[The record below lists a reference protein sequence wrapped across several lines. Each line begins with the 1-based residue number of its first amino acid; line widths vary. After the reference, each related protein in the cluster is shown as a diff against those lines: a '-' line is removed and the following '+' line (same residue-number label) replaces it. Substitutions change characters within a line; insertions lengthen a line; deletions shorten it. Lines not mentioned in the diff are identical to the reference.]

1 MGYLRLVALLGMW
14 HATYGVATICRLLKI
29 IGLSCRIWSLLQ
41 GSFAKE
47 TYNFKEPTNRSHPIP
62 QQLMQICGMQLI
74 QICAQVVAHLDMCL
88 WHISMVVAHLDM
100 NLWLIQICAQQLI
113 QICACGSSSSRY
125 VLVAHICGSSSSRY
139 VLVACHE
146 PLLCTM
152 VQSTGGV
159 ERTKN
164 WRWKL
169 NTQKGC
175 ILYLEM
181 SVELIYICGMTH
193 SYA

>member
-14 HATYGVATICRLLKI
+14 HAMYGVATICRLLKI

-47 TYNFKEPTNRSHPIP
+47 TYNFKETTNRSHPIP

-74 QICAQVVAHLDMCL
+74 QICAQ
-88 WHISMVVAHLDM
+88 W
-100 NLWLIQICAQQLI
+100 LI